1 MTHDQYVPNDPTPRK
16 RNWVAIALALALSLS
31 WVVFATYA
39 LHNKPQAADTAVITI
54 DSSGIAP
61 VGDPYRN
68 WPPAGTKPAP
78 PGETLFEAQGIIALT
93 CRNGKAHI
101 DENMVVGSTLRPD
114 VKPSWF
120 VDLNVSYDQSR
131 KKGFC
136 EVKYQALG
144 KATVLPLSLYTDMA
158 HVERGLSGFASTGLT
173 SHDGPSSIIANTAS
187 QPFSVLL
194 VNTGDKRV
202 EPGVPIKLNDHNTP
216 SPARD
221 LLKS

>member
-1 MTHDQYVPNDPTPRK
+1 MAYAGYVPNDPKPRK

-39 LHNKPQAADTAVITI
+39 LHNRPQTAGTAVITI
-54 DSSGIAP
+54 EPSSSAP

-93 CRNGKAHI
+93 CRDGKAHI
-101 DENMVVGSTLRPD
+101 DENMIVGSTLRSD

-131 KKGFC
+131 KSFC
-136 EVKYQALG
+136 EIKYQALG
-144 KATVLPLSLYTDMA
+144 KATVLPLSLHTGMA
-158 HVERGLSGFASTGLT
+158 YVERGLSGFGYTGPT
-173 SHDGPSSIIANTAS
+173 SHDAPPSITANTTDN
-187 QPFSVLL
+187 PFSVLL

-202 EPGVPIKLNDHNTP
+202 GPGIPIKLNDNNIP